1 MNSRKSRDNCTAN
14 RQRMQSN
21 VNGIIENVIT
31 ERYVKLQAALDQ
43 IVQTLIAK
51 YEPEKII
58 VFGSMATG
66 NVHEWSDIDL
76 VVVKDTSVPFVKR
89 GVEIALMC
97 RADVAVDYL
106 VYTPAEFA
114 KMIADD
120 NIFIVDEVL
129 SKGKVLY
136 EREPATTLA

>member
-1 MNSRKSRDNCTAN
+1 MQRD
-14 RQRMQSN
+14 
-21 VNGIIENVIT
+21 VNGIIGNVDT
-31 ERYVKLQAALDQ
+31 KRYAKLQATLKHV
-43 IVQTLIAK
+43 VQTLIAK

-58 VFGSMATG
+58 VFGPMATG

-76 VVVKDTSVPFVKR
+76 VVVKDTSVPFAKR

-97 RADVAVDYL
+97 RADVAVDSL